1 MRIGI
6 VICSSADLPRSFIE
20 ANDLNVMPISLL
32 FEDGEFVDTRDPDAT
47 QEFYKKYLLDKDMH
61 AETGP
66 FSVEQIRDW
75 FLDELVLK
83 YDRVLVLCVTSTR
96 SPIYE
101 NATKASFA
109 ILRGYRQKRRDAG
122 IKGSFSLR
130 VVDTK
135 CLFTGEAIIAHE
147 AIRLVKEENLT
158 FDKLRPRVEELTKHT
173 YGFLVPN
180 DLYYLRNV
188 ARKKGDKSLGAIKYL
203 LAKTLDIKP
212 IMCAHQGK
220 TFAHDKGKGF
230 DDTVTKLF
238 DQAKQ
243 AIDDGLRVPL
253 VCMSYAG
260 DPDDIKSRDD
270 YKDFVQHADN
280 NDIQLTMSV
289 MSTTAGVNLGP
300 GAFSLG
306 YATLA

>member
-1 MRIGI
+1 MKVGV
-6 VICSSADLPRSFIE
+6 VICSSADLPRSYIQ
-20 ANDLNVMPISLL
+20 ANDLNIMPISLH
-32 FEDGEFVDTRDPDAT
+32 FKDSTFVDNRDPEAT
-47 QEFYKKYLLDKDMH
+47 QEFYKKYLANKDMH
-61 AETGP
+61 GETSP
-66 FSVEQIRDW
+66 FTIEQIKNW

-83 YDRVLVLCVTSTR
+83 YDRVLVLSLMSSR
-96 SPIYE
+96 SPIYN

-130 VVDTK
+130 VIDTK

-147 AIRLVKEENLT
+147 AVRLLKEEKLT
-158 FDKLRPRVEELTKHT
+158 FDKLRPRIEELTKHT

-188 ARKKGDKSLGAIKYL
+188 ARKKGDKSLGMMKYL

-220 TFAHDKGKGF
+220 TYAHDKGKGF
-230 DDTVTKLF
+230 DETVTKLF
-238 DQAKQ
+238 DQAKE
-243 AIDDGLRVPL
+243 AINDGLRVP
-253 VCMSYAG
+253 VVSMSYAG
-260 DPDDIKSRDD
+260 DPNEITSRPD
-270 YKDFVQHADN
+270 YKMFVKHAEK
-280 NDIQLTMSV
+280 NDIQCTMAV
-289 MSTTAGVNLGP
+289 MSTTAGINLGP

-306 YATLA
+306 YATIA